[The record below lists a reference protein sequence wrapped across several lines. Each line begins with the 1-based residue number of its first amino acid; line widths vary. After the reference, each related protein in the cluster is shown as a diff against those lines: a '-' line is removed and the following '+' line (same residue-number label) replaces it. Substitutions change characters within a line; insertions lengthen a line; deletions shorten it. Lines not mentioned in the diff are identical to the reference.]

1 MRYETY
7 RSWLHKAILFLL
19 LLQPVIDLDYLL
31 YPFLHAHGLP
41 RLATVVR
48 FVVLP
53 LLIAASFFL
62 REQNKK
68 KTALL
73 AGVYLLLFGT
83 YFYVHQRQAVALA
96 ATLDFT
102 KNFTYRSWRELT
114 YCLTLLIPVLMIEP
128 IRRENFTMKEVRQVV
143 CLESALISV
152 SIVLGDLYVFG
163 KSTYYGNTVGNLF
176 SWFTGIYQWYHPR
189 TLASKFF
196 FHEGNTIGIL
206 LFMILPLLYYF
217 LTVEAEAK
225 KRRRLGALILLQSLA
240 MQMLATRVATYGAV
254 VLPLVFLAVYL
265 FDFVLQKGKW
275 SWRPVL
281 TCLAA
286 AALFAII
293 LPHTPAVENQHVD
306 AVNDTALLHNGA
318 AQEGLGK
325 LKEMEGKLIPGT
337 PEYINFYVYMFEAY
351 GINGRYI
358 QSVPSVYY
366 TTYYSY
372 QHDPKF
378 WVDVMNMDVYDRVNG
393 RQIETIFTKYKY
405 RNLSAVQKL
414 FGMGYSTFNAGG
426 IVLERDFVMQTYL
439 LGYVGFA
446 LLVFPWL
453 AWILYGLVAFIRR
466 FRKLAVLPN
475 MILAV
480 SVGAGMGAAYLSG
493 HMLDQFV
500 TTMFCALL
508 IGVLV
513 NRIQES
519 RHA

>member
-1 MRYETY
+1 
-7 RSWLHKAILFLL
+7 
-19 LLQPVIDLDYLL
+19 
-31 YPFLHAHGLP
+31 
-41 RLATVVR
+41 
-48 FVVLP
+48 
-53 LLIAASFFL
+53 
-62 REQNKK
+62 
-68 KTALL
+68 
-73 AGVYLLLFGT
+73 
-83 YFYVHQRQAVALA
+83 
-96 ATLDFT
+96 
-102 KNFTYRSWRELT
+102 
-114 YCLTLLIPVLMIEP
+114 
-128 IRRENFTMKEVRQVV
+128 
-143 CLESALISV
+143 
-152 SIVLGDLYVFG
+152 
-163 KSTYYGNTVGNLF
+163 
-176 SWFTGIYQWYHPR
+176 
-189 TLASKFF
+189 
-196 FHEGNTIGIL
+196 
-206 LFMILPLLYYF
+206 
-217 LTVEAEAK
+217 
-225 KRRRLGALILLQSLA
+225 
-240 MQMLATRVATYGAV
+240 
-254 VLPLVFLAVYL
+254 
-265 FDFVLQKGKW
+265 
-275 SWRPVL
+275 
-281 TCLAA
+281 
-286 AALFAII
+286 
-293 LPHTPAVENQHVD
+293 
-306 AVNDTALLHNGA
+306 
-318 AQEGLGK
+318 
-325 LKEMEGKLIPGT
+325 MEGKLIPGT

-453 AWILYGLVAFIRR
+453 AWVLYGLVAFIRR